1 MESPLRDRAV
11 AVDTGGTNTRVALVA
26 RQDGGALSA
35 LVEDIAAFRTERDY
49 DAQIERVAAAILS
62 ARSRI
67 SARGG
72 ALSGVGV
79 SVGGRMLRDGSGVA
93 VAPNLPAYEGR
104 PLVADLAERT
114 GLRVRAAHDTICG
127 LLGELRYG
135 ALEGAERC
143 AYLTLSTGLGAAIH
157 LAGSGGAP
165 GVSVSIEMGHQL
177 MDGATLPC
185 LCGQVGCL
193 ETFAGGRQLEMRHGS
208 PLAALEDSLV
218 WETMV
223 EKLALGLVNLAQLTR
238 VELVA
243 TGGAIALA
251 RPALLQRL
259 QARVDARLR
268 NMPLRIIPAAL
279 GERAPLIGAA
289 VLLETEPNAI
299 LN

>member
-1 MESPLRDRAV
+1 MAPRFHA
-11 AVDTGGTNTRVALVA
+11 
-26 RQDGGALSA
+26 SA
-35 LVEDIAAFRTERDY
+35 
-49 DAQIERVAAAILS
+49 
-62 ARSRI
+62 
-67 SARGG
+67 G
-72 ALSGVGV
+72 
-79 SVGGRMLRDGSGVA
+79 
-93 VAPNLPAYEGR
+93 
-104 PLVADLAERT
+104 
-114 GLRVRAAHDTICG
+114 
-127 LLGELRYG
+127 
-135 ALEGAERC
+135 
-143 AYLTLSTGLGAAIH
+143 
-157 LAGSGGAP
+157 
-165 GVSVSIEMGHQL
+165 QL
-177 MDGATLPC
+177 
-185 LCGQVGCL
+185 GCL

-208 PLAALEDSLV
+208 PLTALEDSLV